1 MTYALLI
8 DVGGTFI
15 KFAHY
20 DFMKAE
26 LSGVKRIPTCASTV
40 NRFGGSVI
48 APSVLRDQIEQVVR
62 SESREGET
70 CTGIFVTGQMHGV
83 LLVDEL
89 FEPRSEIYT
98 WRSSV
103 VAPSGSIS
111 VSELRRI
118 IGQTREAETGGELRE
133 GSPIATLYGL
143 SQHRQLIAGH
153 KALSLI
159 SFVAISLASQSRRL
173 LVHQTDAAAYG
184 CFNLKS
190 SNWHWEMLDQL
201 GLGPLNFP
209 EVTGSIES
217 VGVNEVLDCPVFVA
231 LGDHQTSLLGSE
243 IQADE
248 VSVNLAT
255 GGQVSRVVNN
265 VIGRAQTR
273 PYFAGRFVSCVTQIP
288 AGRSLNTIVK
298 FLADFGKLDED
309 VVWSR
314 ITDELMVVK
323 SSSLIVRNPFFY
335 SADSSLGSISGI
347 TEKNLSLGEIFRGAL
362 SDIAD
367 RVCRAI
373 EIVSPSSH
381 NLKLVMSGG
390 LVSKL
395 SSLQEEIIFRSECK
409 TYRVCSSNDSSLVG
423 LSVLAQQE
431 LPR

>member
-1 MTYALLI
+1 
-8 DVGGTFI
+8 
-15 KFAHY
+15 
-20 DFMKAE
+20 
-26 LSGVKRIPTCASTV
+26 
-40 NRFGGSVI
+40 
-48 APSVLRDQIEQVVR
+48 
-62 SESREGET
+62 
-70 CTGIFVTGQMHGV
+70 
-83 LLVDEL
+83 
-89 FEPRSEIYT
+89 
-98 WRSSV
+98 
-103 VAPSGSIS
+103 
-111 VSELRRI
+111 
-118 IGQTREAETGGELRE
+118 
-133 GSPIATLYGL
+133 
-143 SQHRQLIAGH
+143 
-153 KALSLI
+153 
-159 SFVAISLASQSRRL
+159 
-173 LVHQTDAAAYG
+173 
-184 CFNLKS
+184 
-190 SNWHWEMLDQL
+190 
-201 GLGPLNFP
+201 
-209 EVTGSIES
+209 
-217 VGVNEVLDCPVFVA
+217 
-231 LGDHQTSLLGSE
+231 
-243 IQADE
+243 
-248 VSVNLAT
+248 
-255 GGQVSRVVNN
+255 VVNN